1 MFSMNIESLA
11 GKSRNTWVVG
21 QERDAKSQFMSEQ
34 SSASGEGVS
43 LIDFRGTHVGMW
55 ASWTDVMRY
64 AVNTEICVGS
74 SKGKLNVE
82 LLNVNVPYTS
92 QIQI

>member
-55 ASWTDVMRY
+55 AS
-64 AVNTEICVGS
+64 
-74 SKGKLNVE
+74 
-82 LLNVNVPYTS
+82 
-92 QIQI
+92 